1 MTIAINTADGQTL
14 AAPAVVVGCMRLQ
27 DVAGARALYT
37 AARDAGLTM
46 FDHAD
51 IYGGGHRCESLFGD
65 LALSAAERS
74 EIILQTKVGIRAGF
88 YDSSTA
94 HIERSVEESLRALDT
109 DYLDILLIHRPD
121 LLTDPEEIRAAF
133 AKLHA
138 AGKVR
143 AFGVSNHNARQ
154 VRALGQP
161 YTSVNQLQLGPTHPN
176 IYAHGLTVNMG
187 AESLSPDRDGGVLD
201 QARTGEVVLQ
211 AYSPFQGGD
220 GPFLTDERY
229 EALNECLA
237 RLAARH
243 GVAPEAIVTAWVLR
257 PPVAVQVVSGT
268 TNPQRLAA
276 VAAGQQVV
284 LDRAEW
290 YEIYRLAGNQLP

>member
-1 MTIAINTADGQTL
+1 MTIAINTVDGPPIT
-14 AAPAVVVGCMRLQ
+14 APAVVVGCMRLS
-27 DVAGARALYT
+27 DVAGTRALYT
-37 AARDAGLTM
+37 AAREAGLNM

-51 IYGGGHRCESLFGD
+51 IYGGNHRCESLFGD

-74 EIILQTKVGIRAGF
+74 EIILQTKVGIRPGF
-88 YDSSTA
+88 YDSSAA
-94 HIERSVEESLRALDT
+94 HIERSVEASLRALGT

-121 LLTDPEEIRAAF
+121 VLTAPEEIRAAF
-133 AKLHA
+133 ARLHA

-154 VRALGQP
+154 VQALGEP
-161 YTSVNQLQLGPTHPN
+161 YTSVNQVQLGPAHPN
-176 IYAHGLTVNMG
+176 VYAHGLTVNMG
-187 AESLSPDRDGGVLD
+187 AEQLSPNRDGGVLE
-201 QARTGEVVLQ
+201 QARGGEVVLQ
-211 AYSPFQGGD
+211 AYSPFQGSG
-220 GPFLTDERY
+220 GPFLLDERY
-229 EALNECLA
+229 AALNECLT

-268 TNPQRLAA
+268 TNPHRLALL
-276 VAAGQQVV
+276 AAGQQVV

-290 YEIYRLAGNQLP
+290 YEVYRLAGNQLP